1 MAYIRALKRIL
12 SWFFKPRQVKIPLI
26 MWIILL
32 AGVLLLITRP
42 LPPPTEREVERTVIV
57 TATPPASTW
66 YIPTP
71 VPGAPPI
78 TPTPVGSGGT
88 LAFAMRHN
96 GNSDIYLLSQNTGN
110 LLRLTFDPSEDR
122 DPAWSPD
129 GQHLAFASRRGGSW
143 DLYLIEMKAGTVIR
157 LTRSPDY
164 QAAPSWSPDGKWLA
178 YEGYVDGNLDIY
190 ILNVESGASQRL
202 TTDPAPEYSP
212 AWSPDGRHIAFT
224 AYHNYNQD
232 LYVISL
238 DDGTTVNVT
247 NTPDQN
253 EDYSAWSPDGR
264 YLVYSA
270 GVPGNETIWKIPFDK
285 EALETGMLRPSLF
298 GVGGQPTWSPD
309 GRAMAFI
316 FRQQTTSYLIA
327 ADTTGWGLAQEGYS
341 TIDWMNTPSWT
352 LTPLNPDLEA
362 RLAKRMGEGE
372 PKLYTEL
379 LLSANPEKYQLVGLP
394 NVNRGDNIQ
403 KLSDKVNDS
412 YNALRKTVYE
422 QTGWDYMSILGDS
435 SRSMNHTPRPGQGR
449 ISWHVCGR
457 AIDINQG
464 FLHNNQIELVREDIG
479 GVTYW
484 RVFIEA
490 REQDGSLGEPL
501 RVAPWDL
508 SARSKGGLATVQG
521 GELKSKIPAGYY
533 VDFTTIA
540 ADFGWERRNALSNWR
555 ASYYDIEWWHFQKTE
570 GLSWYECMLELYT
583 AEAVAESYGALPW
596 WTKRP
601 EWEVQSMPW

>member
-1 MAYIRALKRIL
+1 VAFVRALKRIL
-12 SWFFKPRQVKIPLI
+12 GWFFRPRQVKVPLI
-26 MWIILL
+26 VWIILL
-32 AGVLLLITRP
+32 VGVLVLINRP
-42 LPPPTEREVERTVIV
+42 LPPPIEREVERTVIV
-57 TATPPASTW
+57 TATPPASMW

-88 LAFAMRHN
+88 LAFTMRHN

-110 LLRLTFDPSEDR
+110 LLRLTFDPAEDR
-122 DPAWSPD
+122 NPAWSPD
-129 GQHLAFASRRGGSW
+129 GRHLAFASRRGGSW
-143 DLYLIEMKAGTVIR
+143 DLYLIEMMAGTVIR

-164 QAAPSWSPDGKWLA
+164 QASPSWSPDGRWLA

-202 TTDPAPEYSP
+202 TSDPAPEYSP

-224 AYHNYNQD
+224 AYRNGNQD
-232 LYVISL
+232 LYVVSL

-253 EDYSAWSPDGR
+253 EDYAAWSPDGR
-264 YLVYSA
+264 YIVYSA

-309 GRAMAFI
+309 GRALAFI

-362 RLAKRMGEGE
+362 RLAKRMDEGE
-372 PKLYTEL
+372 PRLYTEL

-394 NVNRGDNIQ
+394 NVNRGNDVQ

-412 YNALRKTVYE
+412 YNAMRKTVYE
-422 QTGWDYMSILGDS
+422 QTGWDYMAILGDS

-484 RVFIEA
+484 RVFILA
-490 REQDGSLGEPL
+490 KEQDGSLGEPL

-521 GELKSKIPAGYY
+521 GELKSQVPNGYY

-540 ADFGWERRNALSNWR
+540 ADYGWERRNALSNWR
-555 ASYYDIEWWHFQKTE
+555 SSYYDIEWWHFQKTE
-570 GLSWYECMLELYT
+570 GLSWYECMLELHT
-583 AEAVAESYGALPW
+583 EEAILESYGILPW

-601 EWEVQSMPW
+601 EWEVQNMPW

>member
-12 SWFFKPRQVKIPLI
+12 EWFFKPRQIKIPRVV
-26 MWIILL
+26 WIILL
-32 AGVLLLITRP
+32 VGVLVLLTRP
-42 LPPPTEREVERTVIV
+42 TPSPIEREVERTVIV

-71 VPGAPPI
+71 VPGSPPI

-88 LAFAMRHN
+88 LAFSMRHN

-110 LLRLTFDPSEDR
+110 LLRLTFDPGEDR
-122 DPAWSPD
+122 HPVWAPD
-129 GQHLAFASRRGGSW
+129 GQHLAFASQRNDGW
-143 DLYLIEMKAGTVIR
+143 DLYLIEMSAGTVIR
-157 LTRSPDY
+157 LTRTPDY

-178 YEGYVDGNLDIY
+178 YEAYVDGNLDIY
-190 ILNVESGASQRL
+190 ILNVERGDSQRL
-202 TTDPAPEYSP
+202 TSDPEPEYSP

-224 AYHNYNQD
+224 AYRDDNKD

-238 DDGTTVNVT
+238 DDGITVNVS

-253 EDYSAWSPDGR
+253 EDYAAWSPDGR

-285 EALETGMLRPSLF
+285 EALVTGMLRPSLF

-309 GRAMAFI
+309 GRALAFI
-316 FRQQTTSYLIA
+316 FRQQATSFLIA

-341 TIDWMNTPSWT
+341 TVDWMDTPSWT
-352 LTPLNPDLEA
+352 LTPLNPELEA
-362 RLAKRMGEGE
+362 RLVQRMGEE
-372 PKLYTEL
+372 ESSLYTEL
-379 LLSANPEKYQLVGLP
+379 LLSENPDKYQLVNLP
-394 NVNRGDNIQ
+394 NVNHSDSAE

-412 YNALRKTVYE
+412 YNALRKAVEE
-422 QTGWDYMSILGDS
+422 QTGLDYLSILGDS
-435 SRSMNHTPRPGQGR
+435 WRTMNYTPRPGQGR

-457 AIDINQG
+457 AVDINQG
-464 FLHNNQIELVREDIG
+464 FLSSGQIELVREDIG

-484 RVFIEA
+484 RVYIKA
-490 REQDGSLGEPL
+490 KEQDGSQGEPL

-508 SARSKGGLATVQG
+508 SSRSKGGLATAQG
-521 GELKSKIPAGYY
+521 GELKEKIPEGYY

-540 ADFGWERRNALSNWR
+540 ADYGWERRNALSNWR
-555 ASYYDIEWWHFQKTE
+555 SSYYDVEWWHFQKTE
-570 GLSWYECMLELYT
+570 GMSWYECMEELYT
-583 AEAVAESYGALPW
+583 TDTISESYGILPW

-601 EWEVQSMPW
+601 EWEVQSMP

>member
-12 SWFFKPRQVKIPLI
+12 EWFFKPRQIKIPRVV
-26 MWIILL
+26 WIILL
-32 AGVLLLITRP
+32 VGVLVLLTRP
-42 LPPPTEREVERTVIV
+42 TPSPIEREVERTVIV

-71 VPGAPPI
+71 VPGSPPI

-88 LAFAMRHN
+88 LAFSMRHN

-110 LLRLTFDPSEDR
+110 LLRLTFDPGEDR
-122 DPAWSPD
+122 HPVWAPD
-129 GQHLAFASRRGGSW
+129 GQHLAFASQRNDGW
-143 DLYLIEMKAGTVIR
+143 DLYLIEMSAGTVIR
-157 LTRSPDY
+157 LTRTPDY

-178 YEGYVDGNLDIY
+178 YEAYVDGNLDIY
-190 ILNVESGASQRL
+190 ILNVERGDSQRL
-202 TTDPAPEYSP
+202 TSDPEPEYSP

-224 AYHNYNQD
+224 AYRDDNKD

-238 DDGTTVNVT
+238 DDGITVNVS

-253 EDYSAWSPDGR
+253 EDYAAWSPDGR

-285 EALETGMLRPSLF
+285 EALVTGMLRPSLF

-309 GRAMAFI
+309 GRALAFI
-316 FRQQTTSYLIA
+316 FRQQATSYLIA

-341 TIDWMNTPSWT
+341 TVDWMDTPSWT
-352 LTPLNPDLEA
+352 LTPLNPELEA
-362 RLAKRMGEGE
+362 RLVQRMGEE
-372 PKLYTEL
+372 ESPLYTEL
-379 LLSANPEKYQLVGLP
+379 LLSENPDKYQLVNLP
-394 NVNRGDNIQ
+394 NVNHSDSAE

-412 YNALRKTVYE
+412 YNALRKAVEE
-422 QTGWDYMSILGDS
+422 QTGLDYLSILGDS
-435 SRSMNHTPRPGQGR
+435 WRTMNYTPRPGQGR

-457 AIDINQG
+457 AVDINQG
-464 FLHNNQIELVREDIG
+464 FLSSGQIELVREDIG

-484 RVFIEA
+484 RVYIKA
-490 REQDGSLGEPL
+490 KEQDGSQGEPL

-508 SARSKGGLATVQG
+508 SSRSKGGLATAQG
-521 GELKSKIPAGYY
+521 GELKEKIPEGYY

-540 ADFGWERRNALSNWR
+540 ADYGWERRNALSNWR
-555 ASYYDIEWWHFQKTE
+555 SSYYDVEWWHFQKTE
-570 GLSWYECMLELYT
+570 GMSWYECMEELYT
-583 AEAVAESYGALPW
+583 TDTISESYGILPW

-601 EWEVQSMPW
+601 EWEVQSMP